1 MKAQFFIVLGVCTA
15 GVGGRIA
22 QTSPS
27 SAEERTLIGDWR
39 GDSICVVR
47 ESACHD
53 EKALYHVQKSDQPG
67 RFLIQA
73 DKIVEGK
80 PVNMGSIDCTYSQQT
95 HVLSCEFEKGKLSL
109 KLQGVHLE
117 GSMNLSDGTLWRNIT
132 LQKAP

>member
-1 MKAQFFIVLGVCTA
+1 MKAQFFIVLVVCTA
-15 GVGGRIA
+15 GACAGIA
-22 QTSPS
+22 QTSQPG
-27 SAEERTLIGDWR
+27 AEERTLVGDWQ
-39 GDSICVVR
+39 GDSICMVR
-47 ESACHD
+47 ESACRD
-53 EKALYHVQKSDQPG
+53 EKALYHVKKSDQPG

-80 PVNMGSIDCTYSQQT
+80 PVNIGSIDCTYSTQS
-95 HVLSCEFEKGKLSL
+95 HVLSCDFEKGKLSL